1 MEKQYNCEFPFR
13 EANEK
18 IMKIV
23 SVFDDK
29 WKEERKILNT
39 SVYFALDWKIYQL
52 KNCNWKDKGEK
63 KTQCYL
69 YWKSNIFCC

>member
-39 SVYFALDWKIYQL
+39 SIHFALDWKIYKL
-52 KNCNWKDKGEK
+52 KNNWKE
-63 KTQCYL
+63 
-69 YWKSNIFCC
+69 